1 MIFSG
6 IEYMGEVPF
15 DTVLIHGLVRD
26 AQGRKMSK
34 SLGNGIDPLDIIE
47 TYGADALRFSLCQG
61 ISPGADT
68 RFSTERVEAARNFAN
83 KVWNAARFVLMNLEG
98 EESLEGK
105 SLGLADKWIL
115 SRTMEAAK
123 EIGKHFDE
131 NEHGL
136 AASKIYDFAWGE
148 FCDWYIELAKADL
161 FGDDAQRKQ
170 TVAAVLQV
178 LLEALLKML
187 HPFMPFITE
196 ELSHYL
202 PGREDESCMAAKWPV
217 YDASLYFAQ
226 ETEQM
231 QGVMDIIRS
240 VRNLRAE
247 LKVQPGQKA
256 RLMLKAQGDWEQT
269 LEDSRQHFMRLASA
283 SSVEFIQA
291 DQQIDEKTVSAV
303 TSAAEILIPLG
314 DLVDFKKESIRLK
327 KEYDNLAGEISR
339 SEAKLKN
346 EGFLS
351 KAPETLVLSEKQ
363 KLEDNKLMLRTLE
376 QRLDEMKN

>member
-1 MIFSG
+1 
-6 IEYMGEVPF
+6 
-15 DTVLIHGLVRD
+15 
-26 AQGRKMSK
+26 
-34 SLGNGIDPLDIIE
+34 
-47 TYGADALRFSLCQG
+47 
-61 ISPGADT
+61 
-68 RFSTERVEAARNFAN
+68 
-83 KVWNAARFVLMNLEG
+83 
-98 EESLEGK
+98 
-105 SLGLADKWIL
+105 
-115 SRTMEAAK
+115 
-123 EIGKHFDE
+123 

-170 TVAAVLQV
+170 TVAAVLQF

-196 ELSHYL
+196 ELYHYL

-231 QGVMDIIRS
+231 QGVVDIIRS

-291 DQQIDEKTVSAV
+291 DQQSDEKTVSAV